1 MQVLLTVVVSMSRKV
16 RFLDHPGS
24 GTASQ
29 SGRYQRQQR
38 RPIGAP
44 PEYCG
49 CCRHR
54 LWECVC
60 SFKFLG
66 RPVYQLPKLTDEQR
80 KNMAAAHLTAVV
92 SEHKDLQATA
102 MALDSDGQYAVL
114 AGRRYVAV
122 LNLESPGATIKK
134 SVRQSKFEVTTAEWN
149 PHLADTF
156 LLACN
161 QNVELLTWSCGELQS
176 KHVISKAHTRAIS
189 DINWSPFDE
198 NVLASSSYDTFVHI
212 WDCRDF
218 RKPCMSLSAVTG
230 PSQVKW
236 NKFTQNVLATSH
248 DGDIRIWDTRKSGS
262 PVQYIAAH
270 SAKIYGLDW
279 NPASEH
285 HLATASQ
292 DTTIKFWD
300 VTNPKRVESSFQAGE
315 PVWRA
320 RYVPFGDAM
329 VTTLVPK
336 FQKGEKN
343 LVIWTCLSMPMPGR
357 TFLVHPDVVLEFAWR
372 KPRQIFF
379 PDSTEYQLVTWSKDQ
394 SLHLW
399 NVDLKHKGPCHEVT
413 EEEAATLLAELPMTP
428 VPPDYPSFLAMP
440 KPAEPPLPQHP
451 PPDLDKEFSL
461 LNINIPKVIIQE
473 LDADKRVCSVAITVG
488 MHVLRLKLQFPDL
501 YPYNASP
508 TFQFLKGTT
517 VDSYI
522 ENRLAKVLRV
532 TSEQHVKRNRN
543 CLEPCLRQLV
553 ATLESCVEAAEVE
566 DSDSGY
572 LAERMKQPYAVYGS
586 FQDSSVPFPRTSG
599 ARFCGV
605 DYLVCFTRPSHL
617 QKMNAPTEVTPRSL
631 SALGAYLAS
640 QHKASRPSS
649 TSSLVT
655 LYAPHSPGTAA
666 VQPQDV
672 SISSFYYKERKGR
685 SRTQRKTG
693 RQTSSQQQ
701 PVPSAAVLIYNMSG
715 IMPINQFLAQNYILD
730 STDPVGTCNHN
741 ATCAARV
748 GRKDLFQIWS
758 VAALTAS
765 PHLSAESKG
774 PDDGIPWAQHPFGRL
789 MVESIISH
797 YLKHYDIQ
805 TVAMLCCVFGGENAE
820 GSSGRRFA
828 FDQACNSVG
837 GSPYHTVTG
846 PPDPGFNGRFI
857 EALKRNRSNSWSDS
871 IDDIRFMDNT
881 PDPREVEWANHRAN
895 CKMLNPV
902 KASLYDEYKKKYAE
916 ILYKWQLYEQRARVL
931 KCLSTIPPKTKA
943 VDFVA
948 VCHYCKGD
956 VRGVQCDKCK
966 KLALHCIICHRAVRG
981 ELHFC
986 VFCGH
991 GGHVSHMMDWFQSQ
1005 SECPSGCGCHC
1016 VAEGELFA

>member
-1 MQVLLTVVVSMSRKV
+1 MEVLQPVIVNMPRRV
-16 RFLDHPGS
+16 RFLSPD
-24 GTASQ
+24 GTATAASQ
-29 SGRYQRQQR
+29 SRERCQRQR
-38 RPIGAP
+38 RPIDHP
-44 PEYCG
+44 PSHCG
-49 CCRHR
+49 CCQLRK
-54 LWECVC
+54 CVC
-60 SFKFLG
+60 YGG
-66 RPVYQLPKLTDEQR
+66 RGRRGNPLPELTDDQR
-80 KNMAAAHLTAVV
+80 ARMAAVHLSSVV

-122 LNLESPGATIKK
+122 LNLESPNATIKK
-134 SVRQSKFEVTTAEWN
+134 SVRQSKFEVSTAEWN

-176 KHVISKAHTRAIS
+176 KHTISKAHTRAIS

-248 DGDIRIWDTRKSGS
+248 DGDIRIWDTRKSGC

-279 NPASEH
+279 NPASENQ
-285 HLATASQ
+285 LATASQ
-292 DTTIKFWD
+292 DTTVKFWD
-300 VTNPKRVESSFQAGE
+300 VTNPKRVENMFQTGE

-320 RYVPFGDAM
+320 RYVPFGDGV

-336 FQKGEKN
+336 FRKGEKN
-343 LVIWTCLSMPMPGR
+343 LVIWTCLCMSMPAR
-357 TFLVHPDVVLEFAWR
+357 TFLAHPDVVLEFAWR
-372 KPRQIFF
+372 KPRQAFF
-379 PDSTEYQLVTWSKDQ
+379 PDATEYQLVTWSKDQ

-399 NVDLKHKGPCHEVT
+399 NVDPKHKGPCGHEVS
-413 EEEAATLLAELPMTP
+413 EEEAAAMLAELPMTP
-428 VPPDYPSFLAMP
+428 VPSDYPRSLAP
-440 KPAEPPLPQHP
+440 RGEQPLPQHP

-517 VDSYI
+517 VDSNI
-522 ENRLAKVLRV
+522 ESRLAKVLRV

-572 LAERMKQPYAVYGS
+572 LAERLKQPYAVYGS

-599 ARFCGV
+599 ARFCGA

-685 SRTQRKTG
+685 SRTQRRTG
-693 RQTSSQQQ
+693 RQASSQQQ

-730 STDPVGTCNHN
+730 STDPVGACNYN

-748 GRKDLFQIWS
+748 GRKDLVQVWS
-758 VAALTAS
+758 LAALTAS
-765 PHLSAESKG
+765 PQLSAEKQG
-774 PDDGIPWAQHPFGRL
+774 PDTGVPWAQHPLGRL

-846 PPDPGFNGRFI
+846 PPDPGFNGLFI

-871 IDDIRFMDNT
+871 IDDIRFMDNS
-881 PDPREVEWANHRAN
+881 PDPREVERTNHRAN
-895 CKMLNPV
+895 CKMLNPG
-902 KASLYDEYKKKYAE
+902 KASQYDEYKKKYAE
-916 ILYKWQLYEQRARVL
+916 ILYKWKLYEQRAWVL
-931 KCLSTIPPKTKA
+931 NCLSTSPPKIKA

-948 VCHYCKGD
+948 VCHYCKSD

-966 KLALHCIICHRAVRG
+966 KLTLHCIVCHRAVRG

-986 VFCGH
+986 VSCGH
-991 GGHVSHMMDWFQSQ
+991 GGHVAHMMDWFQSQ

-1016 VAEGELFA
+1016 LAEGELFA

>member
-1 MQVLLTVVVSMSRKV
+1 MEVLQPVIVNMPRRV
-16 RFLDHPGS
+16 RFLSPD
-24 GTASQ
+24 GTATAASQ
-29 SGRYQRQQR
+29 SRERCQQRQR
-38 RPIGAP
+38 RPIDHP
-44 PEYCG
+44 PSHCG
-49 CCRHR
+49 CCQLRK
-54 LWECVC
+54 CVC
-60 SFKFLG
+60 YGG
-66 RPVYQLPKLTDEQR
+66 RGRRGNPLPELTDDQR
-80 KNMAAAHLTAVV
+80 ARMAAVHLSSVV

-122 LNLESPGATIKK
+122 LNLESPNATIKK
-134 SVRQSKFEVTTAEWN
+134 SVRQSKFEVSTAEWN

-176 KHVISKAHTRAIS
+176 KHTISKAHTRAIS

-248 DGDIRIWDTRKSGS
+248 DGDIRVWDTRKSGC

-279 NPASEH
+279 NPASENQ
-285 HLATASQ
+285 LATASQ
-292 DTTIKFWD
+292 DTTVKFWD
-300 VTNPKRVESSFQAGE
+300 VTNPKRVENMFQTGE

-320 RYVPFGDAM
+320 RYVPFGDGV

-336 FQKGEKN
+336 FRKGEKN
-343 LVIWTCLSMPMPGR
+343 LVIWTCLCMSMPAR
-357 TFLVHPDVVLEFAWR
+357 TFLAHPDVVLEFAWR
-372 KPRQIFF
+372 KPRQAFF
-379 PDSTEYQLVTWSKDQ
+379 PDATEYQLVTWSKDQ

-399 NVDLKHKGPCHEVT
+399 NVDPKHKGPCGHEVS
-413 EEEAATLLAELPMTP
+413 EEEAAAMLAELPMTP
-428 VPPDYPSFLAMP
+428 VPSDYPRSLAP
-440 KPAEPPLPQHP
+440 RGEQPLPQHP

-517 VDSYI
+517 VDSNI
-522 ENRLAKVLRV
+522 ESRLAKVLRV

-572 LAERMKQPYAVYGS
+572 LAERLKQPYAVYGS

-599 ARFCGV
+599 ARFCGA

-685 SRTQRKTG
+685 SRTQRRTG
-693 RQTSSQQQ
+693 RQASSQQQ

-730 STDPVGTCNHN
+730 STDPVGACNYN

-748 GRKDLFQIWS
+748 GRKDLVQVWS
-758 VAALTAS
+758 LAALTAS
-765 PHLSAESKG
+765 PQLSAEKQG
-774 PDDGIPWAQHPFGRL
+774 PDTGVPWAQHPLGRL

-846 PPDPGFNGRFI
+846 PPDPGFNGLFI

-871 IDDIRFMDNT
+871 IDDIRFMDNS
-881 PDPREVEWANHRAN
+881 PDPREVERSNHRAN
-895 CKMLNPV
+895 CKMLNPG
-902 KASLYDEYKKKYAE
+902 KASQYDEYKKKYAE
-916 ILYKWQLYEQRARVL
+916 ILYKWKLYEQRAWVL
-931 KCLSTIPPKTKA
+931 NCLSTSPPKIKA

-948 VCHYCKGD
+948 VCHYCKSD

-966 KLALHCIICHRAVRG
+966 KLTLHCIVCHRAVRG

-986 VFCGH
+986 VSCGH
-991 GGHVSHMMDWFQSQ
+991 GGHVAHMMDWFQSQ

-1016 VAEGELFA
+1016 LAEGELFA

>member
-1 MQVLLTVVVSMSRKV
+1 MEVLQPVIVNMPRRV
-16 RFLDHPGS
+16 RFLSPD
-24 GTASQ
+24 GTATAASQ
-29 SGRYQRQQR
+29 SRERCQRQR
-38 RPIGAP
+38 RPIDHP
-44 PEYCG
+44 PSHCG
-49 CCRHR
+49 CCQLRK
-54 LWECVC
+54 CVC
-60 SFKFLG
+60 YGG
-66 RPVYQLPKLTDEQR
+66 RGRRGNPLPELTDDQR
-80 KNMAAAHLTAVV
+80 ARMAAVHLSSVV

-122 LNLESPGATIKK
+122 LNLESPNATIKK
-134 SVRQSKFEVTTAEWN
+134 SVRQSKFEVSTAEWN

-176 KHVISKAHTRAIS
+176 KHTISKAHTRAIS

-248 DGDIRIWDTRKSGS
+248 DGDIRVWDTRKSGC

-279 NPASEH
+279 NPASENQ
-285 HLATASQ
+285 LATASQ
-292 DTTIKFWD
+292 DTTVKFWD
-300 VTNPKRVESSFQAGE
+300 VTNPKRVENMFQTGE

-320 RYVPFGDAM
+320 RYVPFGDGV

-336 FQKGEKN
+336 FRKGEKN
-343 LVIWTCLSMPMPGR
+343 LVIWTCLCMSMPAR
-357 TFLVHPDVVLEFAWR
+357 TFLAHPDVVLEFAWR
-372 KPRQIFF
+372 KPRQAFF
-379 PDSTEYQLVTWSKDQ
+379 PDATEYQLVTWSKDQ

-399 NVDLKHKGPCHEVT
+399 NVDPKHKGPCGHEVS
-413 EEEAATLLAELPMTP
+413 EEEAAAMLAELPMTP
-428 VPPDYPSFLAMP
+428 VPSDYPRSLAP
-440 KPAEPPLPQHP
+440 RGEQPLPQHP

-517 VDSYI
+517 VDSNI
-522 ENRLAKVLRV
+522 ESRLAKVLRV

-572 LAERMKQPYAVYGS
+572 LAERLKQPYAVYGS

-599 ARFCGV
+599 ARFCGA

-685 SRTQRKTG
+685 SRTQRRTG
-693 RQTSSQQQ
+693 RQASSQQQ

-730 STDPVGTCNHN
+730 STDPVGACNYN

-748 GRKDLFQIWS
+748 GRKDLVQVWS
-758 VAALTAS
+758 LAALTAS
-765 PHLSAESKG
+765 PQLSAEKQG
-774 PDDGIPWAQHPFGRL
+774 PDTGVPWAQHPLGRL

-846 PPDPGFNGRFI
+846 PPDPGFNGLFI

-871 IDDIRFMDNT
+871 IDDIRFMDNS
-881 PDPREVEWANHRAN
+881 PDPREVERSNHRAN
-895 CKMLNPV
+895 CKMLNPG
-902 KASLYDEYKKKYAE
+902 KASQYDEYKKKYAE
-916 ILYKWQLYEQRARVL
+916 ILYKWKLYEQRAWVL
-931 KCLSTIPPKTKA
+931 NCLSTSPPKIKA

-948 VCHYCKGD
+948 VCHYCKSD

-966 KLALHCIICHRAVRG
+966 KLTLHCIVCHRAVRG

-986 VFCGH
+986 VSCGH
-991 GGHVSHMMDWFQSQ
+991 GGHVAHMMDWFQSQ

-1016 VAEGELFA
+1016 LAEGELFA

>member
-1 MQVLLTVVVSMSRKV
+1 MHRRV
-16 RFLDHPGS
+16 RFLSPDGTATAAAQSRERRQPQRLPIDHPPS
-24 GTASQ
+24 H
-29 SGRYQRQQR
+29 
-38 RPIGAP
+38 
-44 PEYCG
+44 CG
-49 CCRHR
+49 CCRFR
-54 LWECVC
+54 KCVC
-60 SFKFLG
+60 YGG
-66 RPVYQLPKLTDEQR
+66 RGRRGNPLPELTDDQR
-80 KNMAAAHLTAVV
+80 ARMATVQLCSVV

-134 SVRQSKFEVTTAEWN
+134 SVRQSKFEVSTAEWN

-176 KHVISKAHTRAIS
+176 KHTISKAHTRAIS

-198 NVLASSSYDTFVHI
+198 NVLASSSYDTYVHI

-248 DGDIRIWDTRKSGS
+248 DGDIRIWDTRKSGY

-279 NPASEH
+279 NPASENQ
-285 HLATASQ
+285 LATASQ
-292 DTTIKFWD
+292 DTTVKFWD
-300 VTNPKRVESSFQAGE
+300 VTNPKRVENLFQTGE

-320 RYVPFGDAM
+320 RYVPFGDGV

-336 FQKGEKN
+336 FRKGEKN
-343 LVIWTCLSMPMPGR
+343 LVIWTCLCMSMPAR
-357 TFLVHPDVVLEFAWR
+357 TFLAHPDVVLEFAWR
-372 KPRQIFF
+372 KPRQAFF
-379 PDSTEYQLVTWSKDQ
+379 PDATEYQLVTWSKDQ

-399 NVDLKHKGPCHEVT
+399 NVNPKHKGPCVHEVS
-413 EEEAATLLAELPMTP
+413 EEEAAAMLADLPMTP
-428 VPPDYPSFLAMP
+428 VPSDYPRSLAP
-440 KPAEPPLPQHP
+440 RGEQPLPQHP

-517 VDSYI
+517 VDSNI
-522 ENRLAKVLRV
+522 ESRLAKVLRV

-572 LAERMKQPYAVYGS
+572 LAERLKQPYAVYGS

-599 ARFCGV
+599 ARFCGA

-685 SRTQRKTG
+685 SRTQRRTG
-693 RQTSSQQQ
+693 RQASSQQQ

-715 IMPINQFLAQNYILD
+715 IMPINQFLAQHYILD
-730 STDPVGTCNHN
+730 STDPVGACNYN

-748 GRKDLFQIWS
+748 GRKDLVQVWS
-758 VAALTAS
+758 LAALTAS
-765 PHLSAESKG
+765 PQLSAEKQG
-774 PDDGIPWAQHPFGRL
+774 PDTGIPWAQHPLGRL

-846 PPDPGFNGRFI
+846 PPDPGFNGLFI

-871 IDDIRFMDNT
+871 IDDIRFMDNS
-881 PDPREVEWANHRAN
+881 PDPREVERTNHRAN
-895 CKMLNPV
+895 CKMLNPG
-902 KASLYDEYKKKYAE
+902 KTSQYDEYKKKYAE
-916 ILYKWQLYEQRARVL
+916 ILYKWKLYEQRAWVL
-931 KCLSTIPPKTKA
+931 NCLSTSPPKIKA

-948 VCHYCKGD
+948 VCHYCKSD

-966 KLALHCIICHRAVRG
+966 KLTLHCIVCHRAVRG

-986 VFCGH
+986 VSCGH
-991 GGHVSHMMDWFQSQ
+991 GGHVAHMMDWFQSQ

-1016 VAEGELFA
+1016 LAEGELFA

>member
-1 MQVLLTVVVSMSRKV
+1 MEVLQPVRVNMPRRV
-16 RFLDHPGS
+16 RFLSPD
-24 GTASQ
+24 GTATAASQ
-29 SGRYQRQQR
+29 SRERCQRQR
-38 RPIGAP
+38 RPIDHP
-44 PEYCG
+44 PSHCG
-49 CCRHR
+49 CCQLRK
-54 LWECVC
+54 CVC
-60 SFKFLG
+60 YGG
-66 RPVYQLPKLTDEQR
+66 RGRRGNPLPELTDDQR
-80 KNMAAAHLTAVV
+80 ARMAAVHLSSVV

-122 LNLESPGATIKK
+122 LNLESPNATIKK
-134 SVRQSKFEVTTAEWN
+134 SVRQSKFEVSTAEWN

-176 KHVISKAHTRAIS
+176 KHTISKAHTRAIS

-248 DGDIRIWDTRKSGS
+248 DGDIRVWDTRKSGC

-279 NPASEH
+279 NPASENQ
-285 HLATASQ
+285 LATASQ
-292 DTTIKFWD
+292 DTTVKFWD
-300 VTNPKRVESSFQAGE
+300 VTNPKRVENMFQTGE

-320 RYVPFGDAM
+320 RYVPFGDGV

-336 FQKGEKN
+336 FRKGEKN
-343 LVIWTCLSMPMPGR
+343 LVIWTCLCMSMPAR
-357 TFLVHPDVVLEFAWR
+357 TFLAHPDVVLEFAWR
-372 KPRQIFF
+372 KPRQAFF
-379 PDSTEYQLVTWSKDQ
+379 PDATEYQLVTWSKDQ

-399 NVDLKHKGPCHEVT
+399 NVDPKHKGPCGHEVS
-413 EEEAATLLAELPMTP
+413 EEEAAAMLAELPMTP
-428 VPPDYPSFLAMP
+428 VPSDYPRSLAP
-440 KPAEPPLPQHP
+440 RGEQPLPQHP

-517 VDSYI
+517 VDSNI
-522 ENRLAKVLRV
+522 ESRLAKVLRV

-572 LAERMKQPYAVYGS
+572 LAERLKQPYAVYGS

-599 ARFCGV
+599 ARFCGA

-685 SRTQRKTG
+685 SRTQRRTG
-693 RQTSSQQQ
+693 RQASSQQQ

-730 STDPVGTCNHN
+730 STDPVGACNYN

-748 GRKDLFQIWS
+748 GRKDLVQVWS
-758 VAALTAS
+758 LAALTAS
-765 PHLSAESKG
+765 PQLSAEKQG
-774 PDDGIPWAQHPFGRL
+774 PDTGVPWAQHPLGRL

-846 PPDPGFNGRFI
+846 PPDPGFNGLFI

-871 IDDIRFMDNT
+871 IDDIRFMDNS
-881 PDPREVEWANHRAN
+881 PDPREVERTNHRAN
-895 CKMLNPV
+895 CKMLNPG
-902 KASLYDEYKKKYAE
+902 KASQYDEYKKKYAE
-916 ILYKWQLYEQRARVL
+916 ILYKWKLYEQRAWVL
-931 KCLSTIPPKTKA
+931 NCLSTSPPKIKA

-948 VCHYCKGD
+948 VCHYCKSD

-966 KLALHCIICHRAVRG
+966 KLTLHCIVCHRAVRG

-986 VFCGH
+986 VSCGH
-991 GGHVSHMMDWFQSQ
+991 GGHVAHMMDWFQSQ

-1016 VAEGELFA
+1016 LAEGELFA